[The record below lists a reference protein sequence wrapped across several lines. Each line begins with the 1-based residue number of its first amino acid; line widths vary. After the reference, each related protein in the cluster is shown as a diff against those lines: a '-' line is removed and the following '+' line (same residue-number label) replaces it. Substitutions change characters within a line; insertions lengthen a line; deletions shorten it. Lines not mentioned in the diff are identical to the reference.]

1 MVTLLT
7 HFYNEEY
14 LLPWWLKQH
23 KDMFDHAILVNY
35 NSTDR
40 SVEIIKEI
48 CPTWEI
54 VNSVNLDFDAV
65 TCDAEMMSI
74 ENRVGGYK
82 ICLNVT
88 EFMVKNPNSD
98 ERKLNDYLS
107 DNPTCYPIL
116 RANIV
121 DEDPSILVTHDD
133 DLIEVKNYGILG
145 DIGLHPP
152 HRFLH
157 NHTNGNYQIGRHYTN
172 LPVTQQ
178 EIPFMVY
185 WYGYAPWNENL
196 IKRKSQIKD
205 RIPESNKAAGMG
217 HQHLWD
223 LSTMESFR
231 NRMLPHAKKLR

>member
-14 LLPWWLKQH
+14 LLPWWLNQH

-35 NSTDR
+35 GSTDR
-40 SVEIIKEI
+40 SVDIIKDI
-48 CPTWEI
+48 CPAWEI
-54 VNSVNLDFDAV
+54 VNSVNPYFDAAA
-65 TCDAEMMSI
+65 CDSEMMSI
-74 ENRVGGYK
+74 ENKVNGYK

-98 ERKLNDYLS
+98 DRNLKDYLS
-107 DNPTCYPIL
+107 KDLSCYPIL

-121 DEDPSILVTHDD
+121 DEDPSILVTYDD
-133 DLIEVKNYGILG
+133 DLIEMKNYGIPG

-157 NHTNGNYQIGRHYTN
+157 NHTNGNYQIGRHFTN
-172 LPVTQQ
+172 HAVTQH
-178 EIPFMVY
+178 EIPFMIY

-205 RIPESNKAAGMG
+205 RIPESDKQSGKG
-217 HQHLWD
+217 YQHLWD
-223 LSTMESFR
+223 LSTMEAFR
-231 NRMLPHAKKLR
+231 NKMLQSAVKLR